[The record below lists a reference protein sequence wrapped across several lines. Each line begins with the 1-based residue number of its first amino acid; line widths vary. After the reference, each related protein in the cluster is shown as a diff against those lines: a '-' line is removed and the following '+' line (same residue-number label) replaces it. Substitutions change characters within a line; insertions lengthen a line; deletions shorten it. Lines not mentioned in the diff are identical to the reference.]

1 MTRKQFLIAITSA
14 VACVPAFG
22 GFRGSRVK
30 VRRLARLTNQ
40 VEGQSTGVLEFTV
53 TSEETFPIRAIDPVL
68 RVGREEVTSYRY
80 ENSKTLVFKNI
91 ESDAL
96 QDGAQ
101 MVLQFGNDEDTRTDL
116 GRFRRAEITQ

>member
-1 MTRKQFLIAITSA
+1 MTRKQFLVAITSA

-40 VEGQSTGVLEFTV
+40 AESQSTGVLEFTV
-53 TSEETFPIRAIDPVL
+53 TSEEAFPIRAIDPVL
-68 RVGREEVTSYRY
+68 RVGREEISGYRY
-80 ENSKTLVFKNI
+80 ENSKTLVFKSI
-91 ESDAL
+91 ESDTL

-116 GRFRRAEITQ
+116 GRFRRAEISQ